1 MNKPVIIYFI
11 RAEADLERI
20 TSIAISGK
28 IFAKQFF
35 AYYGDSNILFD
46 IGIKNKFQKYLLSSN
61 GFKVIDIVTMSF
73 VGKLYKVI
81 KMLEVN
87 NKIEQRFQKLIDVL
101 RPLAYFLRQYYY
113 IL

>member
-11 RAEADLERI
+11 RSEADLERI
-20 TSIAISGK
+20 TSIAIPGK
-28 IFAKQFF
+28 NYASQYF
-35 AYYGDSNILFD
+35 AYFGDIDILFD

-87 NKIEQRFQKLIDVL
+87 NKTIRFILDVCARVL
-101 RPLAYFLRQYYY
+101 KKVIFT
-113 IL
+113 ITSKS